1 MAGPSPHPSLRRRL
15 VLWLAVPMLV
25 LLALDA
31 ALTYRVALHY
41 ANRAHDSS
49 LADDAVTL
57 AELLRRE
64 PQSHALSQQ
73 AQFLLRY
80 DPNGPNYFA
89 VISRRHGLLY
99 GDSGLGNTRMPV
111 PGARPVLYKGFH
123 DQHHLRMATVGLA
136 SPYEAGDTLA
146 VTVAETLRERHRSA
160 RDVLLMTLPLQ
171 AALIMVVLML
181 VWVGVD
187 RGLGLLT
194 PLTRRLAEREQA
206 LAPVTEADVPREI
219 LPLTRALDALF
230 MRVRGAI
237 ALQERFITDAAH
249 QLRTPLAGLQLHA
262 ERAMAAQDPAQ
273 LQQSLAHILAQTA
286 RAARASNQL
295 LALSRAQAPH
305 PGGETLEPLAL
316 DRLVPHAVAARVPEA
331 LDAGLDLGYQPPEAP
346 VPAILGEAR
355 GVQELLDN
363 LIDNALRYAGAG
375 RSITVGVSAGQAWVI
390 LSVEDDGP
398 GVPDALRARLGERF
412 FRVPGAGGEGTGLG
426 LAIVQGIASRH
437 QAEVAFLRGA
447 QGGLRVEVRFPVA
460 PRPDTATDP
469 VKHNP
474 A

>member
-1 MAGPSPHPSLRRRL
+1 
-15 VLWLAVPMLV
+15 
-25 LLALDA
+25 
-31 ALTYRVALHY
+31 
-41 ANRAHDSS
+41 
-49 LADDAVTL
+49 
-57 AELLRRE
+57 
-64 PQSHALSQQ
+64 
-73 AQFLLRY
+73 
-80 DPNGPNYFA
+80 
-89 VISRRHGLLY
+89 
-99 GDSGLGNTRMPV
+99 
-111 PGARPVLYKGFH
+111 
-123 DQHHLRMATVGLA
+123 
-136 SPYEAGDTLA
+136 
-146 VTVAETLRERHRSA
+146 
-160 RDVLLMTLPLQ
+160 
-171 AALIMVVLML
+171 
-181 VWVGVD
+181 
-187 RGLGLLT
+187 
-194 PLTRRLAEREQA
+194 
-206 LAPVTEADVPREI
+206 
-219 LPLTRALDALF
+219 

-305 PGGETLEPLAL
+305 PGGEMLESLAL

-346 VPAILGEAR
+346 VPAIVGEAR